1 MRRRYPCWSFRLK
14 SILILYHVSGK
25 SQEQNAKNR
34 KDIFAQADTLNQADK
49 KAEGKGVNLRPR
61 PREFPRTGKCSTS
74 PSCFFRGAIARITI
88 SRTTIFR
95 IDDNLVVSIHADL
108 SVREIPTSVGK
119 ILAPFELALSLR
131 LAHARVCL
139 HSLTHLLFSGHP
151 HECGEVRRL

>member
-1 MRRRYPCWSFRLK
+1 M
-14 SILILYHVSGK
+14 
-25 SQEQNAKNR
+25 
-34 KDIFAQADTLNQADK
+34 
-49 KAEGKGVNLRPR
+49 NLRLR

-139 HSLTHLLFSGHP
+139 HSLTHSLISGHP
-151 HECGEVRRL
+151 HECGEARRICSCRRMGCGTRPRDLQYTTPGTFSTPKTHFFRFF